1 MSKVAE
7 TANKT
12 TAEVI
17 AKADE
22 AIAKAEEITAGK
34 AVSKKPLEL
43 DIRVRNVIK
52 DVFMDFKQYL
62 GMPQEQ
68 KVYERKV
75 EEYLDK
81 VSAMLKEEGTN
92 NGRTAGNGTVAG
104 I

>member
-1 MSKVAE
+1 
-7 TANKT
+7 
-12 TAEVI
+12 
-17 AKADE
+17 
-22 AIAKAEEITAGK
+22 
-34 AVSKKPLEL
+34 
-43 DIRVRNVIK
+43 
-52 DVFMDFKQYL
+52 MDFKQYL